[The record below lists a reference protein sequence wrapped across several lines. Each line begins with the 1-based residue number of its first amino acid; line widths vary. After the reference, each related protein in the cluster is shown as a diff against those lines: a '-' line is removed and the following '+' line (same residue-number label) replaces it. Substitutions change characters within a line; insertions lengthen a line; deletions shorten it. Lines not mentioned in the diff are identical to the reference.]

1 MKQNIIQ
8 STRNFNADNVNYS
21 LLKGDFGKQI
31 LKEYNQLVQDEYR
44 NASAL
49 NVLSF
54 SDDVVKGSNPFAFIL
69 LNRVLQDRGKWVARP
84 ADLERA
90 LEKRVI
96 KLDGTYGD
104 SSLVLRSESDP
115 NEYLAKNLA
124 SQVKT
129 KGYDVGGD
137 ALMILLAGL
146 GLIPDSNSPY
156 DLSFQLTDSS
166 KIILA
171 PQFNKTNHEKEFN
184 RTDEQGLPVFK
195 DRGSRIL
202 YSREEGGICRLCRY
216 WNRDLGA
223 GGTDLVNS
231 NFNGLVIVCS
241 EGRLK

>member
-90 LEKRVI
+90 FEKREKCRGKRTI
-96 KLDGTYGD
+96 DGSAYVYKWDDT
-104 SSLVLRSESDP
+104 
-115 NEYLAKNLA
+115 
-124 SQVKT
+124 
-129 KGYDVGGD
+129 
-137 ALMILLAGL
+137 I
-146 GLIPDSNSPY
+146 
-156 DLSFQLTDSS
+156 
-166 KIILA
+166 
-171 PQFNKTNHEKEFN
+171 
-184 RTDEQGLPVFK
+184 
-195 DRGSRIL
+195 RGSQSIR
-202 YSREEGGICRLCRY
+202 
-216 WNRDLGA
+216 
-223 GGTDLVNS
+223 T
-231 NFNGLVIVCS
+231 
-241 EGRLK
+241 